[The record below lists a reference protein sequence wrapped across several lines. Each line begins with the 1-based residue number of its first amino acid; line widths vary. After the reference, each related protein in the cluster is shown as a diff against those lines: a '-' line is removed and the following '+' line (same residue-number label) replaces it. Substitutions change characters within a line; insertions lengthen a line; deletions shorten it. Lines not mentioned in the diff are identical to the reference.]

1 MYYYAEW
8 GCKPTYNWGAPPCN
22 GFRQRILWVQGPLL
36 GSTGTHSAR
45 HAYSAN
51 NLDDFGV
58 PHFNTPPDGLKM
70 V

>member
-1 MYYYAEW
+1 MLNGVVNQLITGGHHLVMDFVNEFF
-8 GCKPTYNWGAPPCN
+8 
-22 GFRQRILWVQGPLL
+22 GFRGLFW

-58 PHFNTPPDGLKM
+58 PHFNTPPDGLTM